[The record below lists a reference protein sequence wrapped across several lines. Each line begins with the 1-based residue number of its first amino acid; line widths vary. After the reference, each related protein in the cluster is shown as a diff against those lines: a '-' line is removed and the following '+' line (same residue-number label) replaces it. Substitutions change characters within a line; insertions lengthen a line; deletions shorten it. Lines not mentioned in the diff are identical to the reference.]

1 MNTEAPIA
9 IELNCETG
17 VETVRPLTEQEQVQR
32 NADMTRAEE
41 ERQAKEQQEALEL
54 AERTALATWI
64 AGQSTLP
71 EAARNALARATGVT
85 LPGGTG

>member
-1 MNTEAPIA
+1 METTDFDIA
-9 IELNCETG
+9 TG
-17 VETVRPLTEQEQVQR
+17 IQTTRMLTAEEITQL
-32 NADMTRAEE
+32 NADVARAEA
-41 ERQAKEQQEALEL
+41 ERLAKDAKDALEL

-85 LPGGTG
+85 LPGGAA

>member
-1 MNTEAPIA
+1 MNEPPIA

-17 VETVRPLTEQEQVQR
+17 VETVRPLTAEEIVQR
-32 NADMTRAEE
+32 ELDQSRAEA
-41 ERQAKEQQEALEL
+41 ERLAKDAKDALEL